1 MTDQFSTC
9 CGASS
14 SNPIYSDL
22 SLCPEC
28 KEHCGWV
35 AEDEDAPIYQD
46 PVQLGWDRVMIAFTV
61 LAVVSFVAGYASAAM
76 EVAK

>member
-28 KEHCGWV
+28 KEHCGWQDADDDETPVTFTPSYAEIATV
-35 AEDEDAPIYQD
+35 AFI
-46 PVQLGWDRVMIAFTV
+46 VIALFV
-61 LAVVSFVAGYASAAM
+61 FGVGLNAVEGVT
-76 EVAK
+76 K